1 MKLMF
6 NQLAKYTLVI
16 RTSLPVK
23 AVPYYM
29 NIALMT
35 FEYGINFTRVRVR
48 VRACV
53 RACVGGPPCD

>member
-23 AVPYYM
+23 TVPHYM
-29 NIALMT
+29 NNALMT
-35 FEYGINFTRVRVR
+35 LEYGVNFWISLGVL
-48 VRACV
+48 C
-53 RACVGGPPCD
+53 